1 MKILELHYS
10 TSWAGAERVV
20 VDLSNELSHTNE
32 VILCTILDD
41 SLPGKS
47 YYKKDLSPNIKYI
60 NLKCQRGLQIKALW
74 KVYKLIK
81 NLKPDIV
88 HAHTDLMV
96 LFLPALLY
104 RKTKY
109 FHTLHNLANK
119 CLKRN
124 YLKDIYKWFYNKRI
138 QAITISKVCLDSYI
152 QLYHLNNAI
161 KIDNGRSQL
170 CPSNK
175 IKETC
180 DEIKKLK
187 LHPDDK
193 IFVHVARC
201 AEAKNQ
207 SLLVSTFKKILD
219 EDIHAILL
227 MIGANYDNPNNKA
240 LFSNIPKG
248 MYCLGTKNN
257 ICDYLLN
264 ADFFILS
271 SLWEGLPISL
281 LEAISCGVIPICTP
295 AGGIPDVIIDEQK
308 GFLSPD
314 FTENNF
320 YKTIKKAIQKESSF
334 ERKNLITYFQENYSM
349 QHCANLYIKTFKND
363 TV

>member
-1 MKILELHYS
+1 MRILEIHYS
-10 TSWAGAERVV
+10 TAWAGAERVV

-47 YYKKDLSPNIKYI
+47 YYKKDLLPDIKYI

-74 KVYKLIK
+74 RVYKLIK

-109 FHTLHNLANK
+109 FHTLHSLANK

-124 YLKDIYKWFYNKRI
+124 YLKNIYKWLYTKRI
-138 QAITISKVCLDSYI
+138 QAITISKVCLNSYI

-175 IKETC
+175 IKETS

-193 IFVHVARC
+193 VFVHVARC
-201 AEAKNQ
+201 EKAKNQ

-219 EDIHAILL
+219 ENIHAILL

-240 LFSNIPKG
+240 LFNNMPKG
-248 MYCLGTKNN
+248 MYCLGVKNN

-281 LEAISCGVIPICTP
+281 LEAISCGVIPISTP
-295 AGGIPDVIIDEQK
+295 AGGIPDVISDENK
-308 GFLSPD
+308 GFISVD
-314 FTENNF
+314 FTEHNFYATIKNALSHEQTFDKEHLKKYFNNNF
-320 YKTIKKAIQKESSF
+320 
-334 ERKNLITYFQENYSM
+334 SM
-349 QHCANLYIKTFKND
+349 KHCAELYFKAFLS
-363 TV
+363 